1 MKATHSFFRIV
12 PSCLLFTLLAAL
24 LLAAPLTARADD
36 TQADGTETSASLEVG
51 GRYADTDGDRTFI
64 RPYDPMDSNAII
76 DFDFLKLNPGG
87 RSFEFEGSFRDDQDW
102 SAGAEYS
109 HGADFSIGIR
119 AQEFFHIQD
128 HKEYA
133 PDFETPAPGFGS
145 VHVVGSDADPGKEY
159 YSDFSEFTGEF
170 KVRVPSY
177 PAHVR
182 GDARLY
188 KKEGPNQLRYFSR
201 NCATHICHSNSRTR
215 DIDQET
221 QEYNI
226 GFDAHVGFV
235 DVVYNR
241 NFLSFEDKADD
252 PMDFFGPFFLG
263 RARPGMYPHH
273 VNPESES
280 YYDEIKL
287 NTNLTNKAVLGL
299 HYIGGESK
307 NNDSDITEDNQRF
320 VANLSYTPGSRHF
333 FSARYIYANLETVD
347 VSAEVAA
354 AREAIGDAVEPGTKE
369 NAGEV
374 TYRYHVGPGSDVH
387 AHVRYTDIDRTETD
401 ASGLPENT
409 TITTADI
416 DGKFRVSRQLA
427 LEAELAKDWISDPA
441 FATDFTSK
449 WRYTLGATWSPAGA
463 FNLLA
468 RYTGFTGENDDDA
481 ALQRAYYEPPTPLT
495 DLKRESDGHNLLAVA
510 TWMPA
515 ETLTCVLS
523 YNYSL
528 NDIQQDML
536 VGTANSP
543 TLTFLDEGSPFES
556 MYQIAHLNFIWA
568 ATKQLNLTLGGM
580 VIAGEETWDPESTA
594 DPSLAMGLSDAA
606 HREFTKYMVD
616 AEADFSLSDSLGLTL
631 GAFYADYDDKVNDR
645 GDGSGVGALATV
657 TKKW

>member
-1 MKATHSFFRIV
+1 M
-12 PSCLLFTLLAAL
+12 
-24 LLAAPLTARADD
+24 
-36 TQADGTETSASLEVG
+36 ET
-51 GRYADTDGDRTFI
+51 T
-64 RPYDPMDSNAII
+64 
-76 DFDFLKLNPGG
+76 
-87 RSFEFEGSFRDDQDW
+87 
-102 SAGAEYS
+102 
-109 HGADFSIGIR
+109 
-119 AQEFFHIQD
+119 
-128 HKEYA
+128 
-133 PDFETPAPGFGS
+133 
-145 VHVVGSDADPGKEY
+145 
-159 YSDFSEFTGEF
+159 
-170 KVRVPSY
+170 
-177 PAHVR
+177 
-182 GDARLY
+182 
-188 KKEGPNQLRYFSR
+188 
-201 NCATHICHSNSRTR
+201 
-215 DIDQET
+215 
-221 QEYNI
+221 
-226 GFDAHVGFV
+226 
-235 DVVYNR
+235 
-241 NFLSFEDKADD
+241 
-252 PMDFFGPFFLG
+252 
-263 RARPGMYPHH
+263 
-273 VNPESES
+273 
-280 YYDEIKL
+280 
-287 NTNLTNKAVLGL
+287 
-299 HYIGGESK
+299 
-307 NNDSDITEDNQRF
+307 
-320 VANLSYTPGSRHF
+320 
-333 FSARYIYANLETVD
+333 D

-495 DLKRESDGHNLLAVA
+495 DLKRKSDGHNLLAVA

-568 ATKQLNLTLGGM
+568 ATKQLSLTLGGM
-580 VIAGEETWDPESTA
+580 VIAGEETWDPESLA

-606 HREFTKYMVD
+606 HREFAKYMVD

-645 GDGSGVGALATV
+645 GDGERRRCAGDGHQEMVICNHDYVACDRLWRRHSSPPPQPQSLPGPLVPPPSSVSSIPSAARPT
-657 TKKW
+657 T